1 MSINITST
9 SDRLAT
15 DSQTSSSAQEE
26 GKQKYAGMSAPMAAL
41 PDPAVI
47 AKLANEFFAALPGAP
62 ATPSVSSVSP
72 NEVDLGAVPGA
83 APRTAAPDYPREM
96 FSFPAAPDP
105 RSVPG
110 KPQLSSAHR
119 HAE

>member
-72 NEVDLGAVPGA
+72 NEVDLRAVPGA
-83 APRTAAPDYPREM
+83 APRVAAPDYPREM
-96 FSFPAAPDP
+96 FPRRQTRAQFPGGRNCLRRRPPA
-105 RSVPG
+105 R
-110 KPQLSSAHR
+110 
-119 HAE
+119 